1 MKSSLS
7 AVALSLSVALGLGI
21 SVTAVQAN
29 QPEQRIFK
37 APASGFEP
45 RESKR
50 FAINPELGRAW
61 VEVDLFYP
69 TSEMTEHHRVPVQ
82 GLRYD
87 SARAEVVF
95 EAPQQ
100 RVVCATVEERG
111 WWVFKHH
118 KVQPTG
124 DCKLTHEYV
133 ERAKDNGFTVDQ
145 IEHFEVHF
153 KATPADKEQ
162 G

>member
-7 AVALSLSVALGLGI
+7 AVTLSLGVALGLGM
-21 SVTAVQAN
+21 SLAPVQAH

-69 TSEMTEHHRVPVQ
+69 SSEMTEHHRVPVQ

-87 SARAEVVF
+87 SERAEVVF
-95 EAPQQ
+95 EARQQ
-100 RVVCATVEERG
+100 RVVCATVQERG
-111 WWVFKHH
+111 WWLFKHH
-118 KVQPTG
+118 KVHPTG
-124 DCKLTHEYV
+124 DCELTHQYV
-133 ERAKDNGFTVDQ
+133 EHPTDNGFTVDH

-153 KATPADKEQ
+153 KAAPDDKEK